1 MESLNS
7 ILLSCPVSRE
17 GKSTDVFADRGFAD
31 AVAEAMGMFPQK
43 CFLLE
48 NQQSEFTK
56 IKCICRYRSRAFNE
70 DDSEWKVAHNL
81 KVIHKEVVL
90 RNMFKT

>member
-1 MESLNS
+1 M
-7 ILLSCPVSRE
+7 
-17 GKSTDVFADRGFAD
+17 
-31 AVAEAMGMFPQK
+31 AEAMGMFPQK
-43 CFLLE
+43 FFFLE

-56 IKCICRYRSRAFNE
+56 IKCICSSRSRGFNE

-81 KVIHKEVVL
+81 KVIHKEVVF